1 MPALTTAVSPLLQTA
16 ALPSMAQPII
26 GGVAIAYFVVVA
38 AIGVWA
44 TRRTRSA
51 ADFFVAGQG
60 IGLFTLAIAAMAATL
75 SGFAFI
81 GGPGLVYSIGLGAVF
96 IILPAALTN
105 SMGAWVLAKR
115 LRLLAEVRE
124 MITIPDAIGARFQSP
139 SAQGL
144 AALAILVAVVGYMA
158 TNLLALGLVI
168 DAIFGLGRA
177 PSIWIGTL
185 IILGYSVSGGILAGI
200 YNDVFQGVLMAVAST
215 LVFAFALNAGGGM
228 TSISTTLMTSDPAL
242 LSPWGKL
249 SPLAALSFYFVF
261 GLGSLGQ
268 PHVAHKFFMLRDARR
283 LKWFPLLMTFGLFLT
298 LLLFVGVGLVM
309 KALVLSGRASPL
321 ASADDATPTFLLQF
335 TPLPL
340 AAIVFSAV
348 AAAIMSTV
356 NSFMSIGAAA
366 LTHDLPVAFG
376 TRVTNELRWGRIWT
390 VILTAVAALVAQSAG
405 TLVAL
410 LGVFGW
416 GLFASTLVPSLALG
430 LNWHGATRA
439 GAIAS
444 ITTGLVTTLALESL
458 AFFKVFS
465 FPAGVTATAIALVLS
480 LLVFIV
486 TSWVTRA
493 TAAATLAPDV
503 RAVMEA

>member
-1 MPALTTAVSPLLQTA
+1 
-16 ALPSMAQPII
+16 
-26 GGVAIAYFVVVA
+26 
-38 AIGVWA
+38 
-44 TRRTRSA
+44 
-51 ADFFVAGQG
+51 
-60 IGLFTLAIAAMAATL
+60 
-75 SGFAFI
+75 
-81 GGPGLVYSIGLGAVF
+81 
-96 IILPAALTN
+96 
-105 SMGAWVLAKR
+105 
-115 LRLLAEVRE
+115 
-124 MITIPDAIGARFQSP
+124 
-139 SAQGL
+139 
-144 AALAILVAVVGYMA
+144 
-158 TNLLALGLVI
+158 
-168 DAIFGLGRA
+168 
-177 PSIWIGTL
+177 
-185 IILGYSVSGGILAGI
+185 
-200 YNDVFQGVLMAVAST
+200 
-215 LVFAFALNAGGGM
+215 
-228 TSISTTLMTSDPAL
+228 
-242 LSPWGKL
+242 
-249 SPLAALSFYFVF
+249 
-261 GLGSLGQ
+261 
-268 PHVAHKFFMLRDARR
+268 
-283 LKWFPLLMTFGLFLT
+283 
-298 LLLFVGVGLVM
+298 M